1 MVRAV
6 RGKILPSVVSG
17 RIICYTFIMKKYFI
31 YRYKVCNLFIAEED
45 GAICFVLFSPRKIPE
60 GFEKG
65 ETPLLK
71 KAAKQLD
78 EYYNKKRQ
86 NFDLP
91 LVLHGTDFQIKD
103 WKALQKIPYGQTRS
117 YGEIA
122 AMIGKPKACRAVG
135 MANNRNPI
143 SIVIPCH
150 RVIGH
155 DGSLTGF
162 GGGLKLKQKLLD
174 LEDANYAERKK
185 KGIV

>member
-1 MVRAV
+1 V
-6 RGKILPSVVSG
+6 
-17 RIICYTFIMKKYFI
+17 KKYFI
-31 YRYKVCNLFIAEED
+31 YRYKLCNLFIGEED
-45 GAICFVLFSPRKIPE
+45 GAIRFILFSPCKIPE

-71 KAAKQLD
+71 KAAKQFD
-78 EYYNKKRQ
+78 EYFNKKRR

-91 LVLHGTDFQIKD
+91 LVLQGTDFQIKD

-135 MANNRNPI
+135 TANNRNPI
-143 SIVIPCH
+143 CIVIPCH

-155 DGSLTGF
+155 DGSLTGY
-162 GGGLKLKQKLLD
+162 GGGLKLKRKLLD
-174 LEDANYAERKK
+174 LEDAK
-185 KGIV
+185 